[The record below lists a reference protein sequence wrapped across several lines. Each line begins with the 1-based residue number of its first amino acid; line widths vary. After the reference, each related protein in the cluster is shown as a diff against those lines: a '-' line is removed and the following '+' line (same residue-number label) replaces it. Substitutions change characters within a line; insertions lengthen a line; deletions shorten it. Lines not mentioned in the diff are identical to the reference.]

1 MKIAVI
7 GVGGTGSAACR
18 HLAQAGHSVVG
29 YEQFNIGHTR
39 GSSHGESRIIRYTYP
54 DRLYTEMMSD
64 AYPLW
69 ADLEAEAGEEV
80 FVRCGGL
87 LMGPPD
93 DPRLVETRDALE
105 FVGLAYE
112 QFGPE
117 ATAERFPAVR
127 IEPGEV
133 ALFQKDSG
141 FLRSTRIV
149 LANVRLARAHGATI
163 REETAVMEIR
173 PHGSQSVIL
182 TAQGDEEAFDGVL
195 ITAGAWMGKLLNGLN
210 LPLSVER
217 RQVVYLDIE
226 RHPENFAP
234 DKFPIWIDAV
244 ALYYGFPSD
253 NQIPGVKLASHVNGR
268 PVDPDADAR
277 EPEQAAITDA
287 VRLASRRF
295 PDLSDRSTYTQV
307 CLYTNTP
314 NEDFIIDRVPG
325 LPNAALISG
334 CSGHG
339 FKFTALLGKIGADMV
354 TGGVYA
360 QRLISVQFIFAVM
373 RATLGVA
380 LITAKIDKEKLMQDN
395 DYTIRRAS
403 RATRSAR
410 T

>member
-1 MKIAVI
+1 MEQRKKIAVI
-7 GVGGTGSAACR
+7 GIGGTGSAACR
-18 HLAQAGHSVVG
+18 HLAKAGHLVVG
-29 YEQFNIGHTR
+29 YEQFKVGHTR

-69 ADLEAEAGEEV
+69 AELEAEAGEEL

-93 DPRLVETRDALE
+93 DSRLVETRDALE
-105 FVGLAYE
+105 FVGLPYE

-127 IEPGEV
+127 IEPNEV

-141 FLRSTRIV
+141 FLRSTRVV
-149 LANVRLARAHGATI
+149 LANVRLAREHGAMI
-163 REETAVMEIR
+163 REETPVTEIR
-173 PHGSQSVIL
+173 PHGAQSVVR

-195 ITAGAWMGKLLNGLN
+195 ITAGAWMGKLLNGLH

-226 RHPENFAP
+226 RSPENFAP
-234 DKFPIWIDAV
+234 DRFPVWIDAV
-244 ALYYGFPSD
+244 ALYYGIPSD
-253 NQIPGVKLASHVNGR
+253 GRIPGVKLASHVNGR
-268 PVDPDADAR
+268 AVDPDSDAR
-277 EPEQAAITDA
+277 EPEEAAIADA
-287 VRLASRRF
+287 IRLASRRF
-295 PDLSDRSTYTQV
+295 PDLSDRAAWTQV

-314 NEDFIIDRVPG
+314 NEDFIIDFVPD

-354 TGGVYA
+354 TGGAYG
-360 QRLISVQFIFAVM
+360 RDLSRF
-373 RATLGVA
+373 R
-380 LITAKIDKEKLMQDN
+380 ITPPPRPLP
-395 DYTIRRAS
+395 
-403 RATRSAR
+403 
-410 T
+410 